1 MRLPVSCLIG
11 IIATMVLAVP
21 CSAGYPFFSKFT
33 TQSNGPYAPRTN
45 RYVVVDPAP
54 AAADA
59 HYKAHHHAGYTAHG
73 PLWTRHDVAQP
84 VYPYGWFGARAGTR
98 NWSHAGYYD
107 DYVEQRYQKGF

>member
-1 MRLPVSCLIG
+1 MRLPICCLTLF
-11 IIATMVLAVP
+11 AALTAVAP

-33 TQSNGPYAPRTN
+33 TQSNGAYAPRTN

-54 AAADA
+54 VAADA
-59 HYKAHHHAGYTAHG
+59 HYKAQHHAGYTANG

-98 NWSHAGYYD
+98 NWSHVGYYD
-107 DYVEQRYQKGF
+107 DYVDQRFQKGF